1 MTLKSLEASIRVYG
15 KLKEVWN
22 YPKKGGVTHRMADE
36 TQINILN
43 IQCKRRTKKCF
54 VVQYRF

>member
-15 KLKEVWN
+15 KLEVWN
-22 YPKKGGVTHRMADE
+22 YPKKGGVTHRMTE

-43 IQCKRRTKKCF
+43 ISANEEQKKNVLSF
-54 VVQYRF
+54 I